1 MVESVAI
8 QREIYRRSTKLN
20 LVDSNKLQITTDLPP
35 QPRATICD
43 VCENRARHRCIIIAV
58 NSASSASSNV
68 FNHNKRWGI
77 AMRSFKLNPLVLA
90 MAVCTLPI
98 GAFAQDAQ
106 DTSDG
111 TVEEVIVTGS
121 FRDSLANA
129 MNIKKNSSGFVD
141 AIVASDIA
149 EFPDN
154 NLAESLQ
161 RIPGVAIQRS
171 GGEGRGI
178 TVRGLGPAFTTVRLN
193 GMETMS
199 TTGGTD
205 SGTGNNRGRGFD
217 FNTFSSDLFSS
228 LTVHKTNSAEI
239 QEGSLGATVDLKAAQ
254 PFDYDGF
261 VFTASGQLGYNDLSE
276 ETDPG
281 AAFLV
286 SNIFGDG
293 KFGALLSVSTNER
306 TVKDEGY
313 STVRW
318 SNQVSNRFRTV
329 KGLTAGSN
337 GSAGYASG
345 VSPTTP
351 NDFDMVNGLCL
362 DADNNPATAC
372 VWNQPTV
379 QDPTRPFAPRIPRY
393 DSYEHTME
401 RTGASLSLQ
410 FRPTDSTEISLDGLW
425 AKFDA
430 TRSEKFMEASL
441 NPGANVSGGN
451 LLDYDIQDN
460 SLIYAQMSGVTL
472 IAENRYDE
480 MSTDFS
486 QGTLTLK
493 QDFTDSFRM
502 HAMYGQTRSDFENPI
517 QNTLM
522 MQAPN
527 QSFTY
532 DYRNYSKP
540 VLTFGNGAY
549 SATSWFVTNPATGA
563 PQGAVRQRPQGTVNE
578 SEAMSVVFE
587 YDINDS
593 LKLKFGA
600 DNKDFDFSTNQF
612 LLAAGEGPNG
622 VVLASNAAFIEEY
635 DSGLGEDRA
644 WLLPNRG
651 LIMDE
656 YNLFDAALAPNYA
669 STYEVGEE
677 TLGAFVQLDFNFEL
691 GSLPVRGDIGV
702 RRFET
707 DQTSSGWLNGN
718 LPTREYI
725 TFDHTYSDT
734 LPSLNIA
741 IEPLSDFFV
750 KASYSEGISRAAPG
764 SIVPTTTVAATGTTR
779 TITTGNPELEPTKAK
794 SYDLGVEWYFSEGG
808 LVGVTLFQK
817 EIESFIN
824 SARSSVIYTDT
835 GLPAQAAITAC
846 AGAGQPT
853 TTCNVNVDWTV
864 TRASNTP
871 GGDLEG
877 YEISYQQP
885 FTFLSGFFSNF
896 GAIVSYTSVESD
908 IDYLDV
914 SGNYLKTRPLTGL
927 SDETSAAT
935 LYYENDTF
943 TGRVSV
949 VERSGYLTAAVG
961 TEGSAENGTNG
972 TVNVDASFGYNVNDN
987 LKFTFEALN
996 LTDEVDDQWVGSEDN
1011 QRLSYYHSTG
1021 IQYNLGVQYKY

>member
-1 MVESVAI
+1 
-8 QREIYRRSTKLN
+8 
-20 LVDSNKLQITTDLPP
+20 
-35 QPRATICD
+35 
-43 VCENRARHRCIIIAV
+43 
-58 NSASSASSNV
+58 
-68 FNHNKRWGI
+68 
-77 AMRSFKLNPLVLA
+77 MRKFTLNPLVLA

-98 GAFAQDAQ
+98 GAYAQDAQ
-106 DTSDG
+106 DTGDG
-111 TVEEVIVTGS
+111 TMEEVIVTGS
-121 FRDSLANA
+121 YRDSLANA

-178 TVRGLGPAFTTVRLN
+178 TVRGLGPQFTTVRLN

-261 VFTASGQLGYNDLSE
+261 VFSASGQLGYNDLSE

-281 AAFLV
+281 ASFLV

-293 KFGALLSVSTNER
+293 MFGALLSVAVTER
-306 TVKDEGY
+306 SVKDEGF

-329 KGLTAGSN
+329 NGQTAGSN

-345 VSPTTP
+345 VSPTNP
-351 NDFDMVNGLCL
+351 NDFDIVNGLCL

-372 VWNQPTV
+372 VWNQPAV
-379 QDPTRPFAPRIPRY
+379 QDPSRPFAPRIPRY

-401 RTGASLSLQ
+401 RTGASLSFQ
-410 FRPTDSTEISLDGLW
+410 FRPTDSTEISLDGLF

-430 TRSEKFMEASL
+430 TRNEIFMQASL
-441 NPGANVSGGN
+441 NPGTN
-451 LLDYDIQDN
+451 LTTGSVLDYAIEDN
-460 SLIYAQMSGVTL
+460 TMVYADLSGVRL
-472 IAENRYDE
+472 ISENRYDE

-493 QDFTDSFRM
+493 QDFTDSFRLK
-502 HAMYGQTRSDFENPI
+502 AMYGKTRSDFSNPI

-522 MQAPN
+522 MQADN

-540 VLTFGNGAY
+540 VLTFGDGAY
-549 SATSWFVTNPATGA
+549 TAASWNA
-563 PQGAVRQRPQGTVNE
+563 GAVRQRPQGTLNE
-578 SEAMSVVFE
+578 SEAITVAFE
-587 YDINDS
+587 YDLNDNF
-593 LKLKFGA
+593 KLKFGA
-600 DNKDFDFSTNQF
+600 DSKDFDFATNQF
-612 LLAAGEGPNG
+612 VLGTGEGANG
-622 VVLASNAAFIEEY
+622 VVLASNPDFIQEY
-635 DSGLGEDRA
+635 DSGLGEDRS
-644 WLLPNRG
+644 WLIPNRG

-656 YNLFDAALAPNYA
+656 YNLFDAAMVPNYG

-677 TLGAFVQLDFNFEL
+677 TLGVFVQLDFNFEL
-691 GSLPVRGDIGV
+691 GSVPVRGDIGV
-702 RRFET
+702 RDFET

-718 LPTREYI
+718 LASREYL
-725 TFDHTYSDT
+725 TFEHTYSDT
-734 LPSLNIA
+734 LPSLNLA
-741 IEPLSDFFV
+741 IEPISDFFI

-779 TITTGNPELEPTKAK
+779 TITTGNPQLEPTKAK
-794 SYDLGVEWYFSEGG
+794 SYDLGAEWYFSEEG
-808 LVGVTLFQK
+808 LLAVTLFKK
-817 EIESFIN
+817 EIASFVSN
-824 SARSSVIYTDT
+824 SRSSIIYTET
-835 GLPAQAAITAC
+835 GLPIQAAVNAC

-853 TTCNVNVDWTV
+853 TTCNPNVDWTV
-864 TRASNTP
+864 TVPSNTP

-885 FTFLSGFFSNF
+885 FTFLPGAFSNF

-908 IDYLDV
+908 IDYLSITGEYV
-914 SGNYLKTRPLTGL
+914 KTRPLTGL

-935 LYYENDTF
+935 LYYETDTF
-943 TGRVSV
+943 GGRVSV
-949 VERSGYLTAAVG
+949 VERSGYITAAVG
-961 TEGSAENGTNG
+961 TEGSPENGTNG
-972 TVNVDASFGYNVNDN
+972 TVNVDASFSYNLNDN
-987 LKFTFEALN
+987 VKFTFEALN
-996 LTDEVDDQWVGSEDN
+996 LTDEVDDQWVGTEDN
-1011 QRLSYYHSTG
+1011 QRLSYYHNTG
-1021 IQYNLGVQYKY
+1021 IQYNFGVQYKY